1 MSASSKKKL
10 RKEQNAAILTE
21 RQRKEQAEAKK
32 LKTASIIFIVIM
44 IAVVVTALIVI
55 AIKGVQN
62 SGILEKNSVVA
73 TVGEHEINAVEA
85 NYYYA
90 DLINNTYSEWYSMY
104 GDATESYMTL
114 MGLDLTLPLDE
125 QYYDEETT
133 WADYFLE
140 SAMEKAQADYA
151 MYDAAMAANFVLS
164 EDEQSVLDSTI
175 SNVEMYALLYG
186 YTNADSYLE
195 AMYGHGSSAKSYQA
209 YAERSAVASA
219 YYTAYSDGLTYE
231 NDAIR
236 EYEKDSYNDYS
247 SFSYA
252 NYYLASSSFMGEDA
266 TAEDTD
272 AANAA
277 AKEAAESLLAC
288 KDVDALDAAIATLE
302 INAENDDAASTKV
315 DNGLYTSISSIY
327 REWLAEEGRK
337 EGDIEIFANE
347 STSSDAEG
355 NESTIV
361 NGYYVVMFL
370 GSNDNTEPMAN
381 VRHLLVKHEHAEGEE
396 HSDNDMA
403 ELKAEAEGYLETWL
417 AGDKTEESF
426 IELVKEYS
434 DDSSASTGGLF
445 EDITPSSSY
454 VESFL
459 QWSINPDRKA
469 GDAEVIESE
478 YGYHVMYYVGDDEL
492 TYRDSMIISKLKTE
506 DLEAWE
512 QSIVDA
518 VELTV
523 LDTSRLNMGR
533 IISGS

>member
-1 MSASSKKKL
+1 
-10 RKEQNAAILTE
+10 
-21 RQRKEQAEAKK
+21 
-32 LKTASIIFIVIM
+32 
-44 IAVVVTALIVI
+44 
-55 AIKGVQN
+55 
-62 SGILEKNSVVA
+62 
-73 TVGEHEINAVEA
+73 
-85 NYYYA
+85 
-90 DLINNTYSEWYSMY
+90 
-104 GDATESYMTL
+104 
-114 MGLDLTLPLDE
+114 
-125 QYYDEETT
+125 
-133 WADYFLE
+133 
-140 SAMEKAQADYA
+140 MEKAQADYA
-151 MYDAAMAANFVLS
+151 ICDAAKAAGFILS

-175 SNVEMYALLYG
+175 ANVEMYALLYG
-186 YTNADSYLE
+186 YTNADAYLE

-209 YAERSAVASA
+209 YAERSAIASA
-219 YYTAYSDGLTYE
+219 YYTAYNDSLTY
-231 NDAIR
+231 DDAAIR

-247 SFSYA
+247 SYSYA

-277 AKEAAESLLAC
+277 AKAAAESLLTC
-288 KDVDALDAAIATLE
+288 EDVDALDAAIATLD
-302 INAENDDAASTKV
+302 INAENDSAASTKV

-327 REWLAEEGRK
+327 REWLGEEDRK

-355 NESTIV
+355 NETTIV

-370 GSNDNTEPMAN
+370 GSDDNAKPMAN

-403 ELKAEAEGYLETWL
+403 ELKAEADGYLETWL

-434 DDSSASTGGLF
+434 DDSSAPTGGLF
-445 EDITPSSSY
+445 EDITPDSAY
-454 VESFL
+454 VEPFL
-459 QWSINPDRKA
+459 QWSISADRKA
-469 GDAEVIESE
+469 GDAEVIETE
-478 YGYHVMYYVGDDEL
+478 YGYHVLYYVGDDEL
-492 TYRDSMIISKLKTE
+492 SYRDSMIISKMKAA

-518 VELTV
+518 VTLTV
-523 LDTSRLNMGR
+523 LDTSKLNLGR